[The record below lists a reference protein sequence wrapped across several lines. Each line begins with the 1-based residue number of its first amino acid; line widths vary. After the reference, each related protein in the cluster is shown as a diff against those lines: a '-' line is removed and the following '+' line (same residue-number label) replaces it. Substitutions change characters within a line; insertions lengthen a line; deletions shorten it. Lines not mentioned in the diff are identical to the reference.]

1 MTSPAAQVAASFTQ
15 AKTYADSAMSHLDGF
30 TSALNAAVYAAPSLS
45 MSGVMPAMP
54 PLREL
59 PALPAFE
66 EIPFTPPAN
75 PPLNAL
81 PDLPDLDVPEFAE
94 RAPEVSYPVRP
105 TLNYGNAPVIPT
117 IGEVAM
123 PNAPALDAIATPD
136 YLALSVVEMD
146 AVNLRSDY
154 LAKLENIPTMELLK
168 PAPYSYTRGPAYAST
183 LLSNLKATITARL
196 AGGTGLSP
204 AVEQAIWGRA
214 RDRETKIALANEAE
228 VMRGSTAF
236 GFALPSGVLAAQLR
250 EAQQTYYGKLSGL
263 SRDVSIKQAEM
274 EQENL
279 KQAISQGMELESK
292 LLDYSTRVEQ
302 LAFDAA
308 KVAAESAIQAY
319 NAQVDGFKALL
330 SSYQIY
336 AGAYDTIIKGEL
348 AKVDVFKAKLQ
359 GEQTKAE
366 INKTMTD
373 QLKAFIDVQM
383 TKVKVYESQ
392 ITAANSLVNLEQVK
406 ISAVGEQIKAYGAR
420 VNAETSKVEAYKAS
434 VQAEASKV
442 EIYKI
447 KADAFSTVAGVRA
460 EHARAQI
467 ARYAAI
473 AQTRSAEWDGY
484 RAKADVEKSNVQAKA
499 MQNSAKLEAFKAAAA
514 AAESVANS
522 NSHQWEASIKSYEAS
537 QSLALQLGKINTDTL
552 VANRASQTDAAKA
565 GAQVFAQL
573 AASAYSMIHASAS
586 VSGAD
591 TTSFSFSG
599 GTTGSLMPGG

>member
-1 MTSPAAQVAASFTQ
+1 MASPAEQVAASFTQ
-15 AKTYADSAMSHLDGF
+15 AKAYADSAMSQLGGF
-30 TSALNAAVYAAPSLS
+30 TDALNSAIYAAPSIS
-45 MSGVMPAMP
+45 ISGVMPAMP
-54 PLREL
+54 PLREMPEL
-59 PALPAFE
+59 PTFE
-66 EIPFTPPAN
+66 EIPFAPPAS
-75 PPLNAL
+75 PMLAAL
-81 PDLPDLDVPEFAE
+81 PDLPDLEVSEFTE
-94 RAPEVSYPVRP
+94 QAPEVNYPVRP
-105 TLNYGNAPVIPT
+105 TLNYGSAPVIPT
-117 IGEVAM
+117 IGEVTM
-123 PNAPALDAIATPD
+123 PDAPMLDAIAAPE
-136 YLALSVVEMD
+136 YLSLAVVEME
-146 AVNLRSDY
+146 AINLHGDY
-154 LAKLENIPTMELLK
+154 LAKLETIPTLELLK
-168 PAPYSYTRGPAYAST
+168 PTAYSYTRGPAYASG
-183 LLSNLKATITARL
+183 LLSSLKATITARL

-204 AVEQAIWGRA
+204 AIEQAIWGRA

-263 SRDVSIKQAEM
+263 SRDVAIKQAEM
-274 EQENL
+274 EVENL
-279 KQAISQGMELESK
+279 KQTISQGMELESK
-292 LLDYSTRVEQ
+292 LLDYSTRMEQ

-308 KVAAESAIQAY
+308 KAAAESAIQAY
-319 NAQVDGFKALL
+319 NAQLDGFKALL

-348 AKVDVFKAKLQ
+348 AKVDVFKARLQ
-359 GEQTKAE
+359 GEQTKAD
-366 INKTMTD
+366 INKTMTE
-373 QLKAFIDVQM
+373 QLKAFTDVQM

-392 ITAANSLVNLEQVK
+392 IAAANSLVNLEQVK

-434 VQAEASKV
+434 VQAESSKV

-447 KADAFSTVAGVRA
+447 QADAYNVISGVKA

-514 AAESVANS
+514 ASESEASANAR
-522 NSHQWEASIKSYEAS
+522 QWEASIKSYEAS
-537 QSLALQLGKINTDTL
+537 QSLALQLGKINNDTL

-565 GAQVFAQL
+565 GAQVYAQL
-573 AASAYSMIHASAS
+573 AASAYSMIHAQAQ
-586 VSGAD
+586 VSGTD
-591 TTSFSFSG
+591 HTSFNFSG
-599 GTTGSLMPGG
+599 ATTGSLMPGG